1 MNSLIDTVFFSEKRK
16 AVLLLLL
23 KNEIMTLDDI
33 KSELNETS
41 VSILPQIKILIDRKL
56 VTQEDGKYKLSMLG
70 KIITENVSPFVKNL
84 SVLVKDS
91 CFWSEHELSPIP
103 DKLLKRIGDI
113 GNFEI
118 INVDLRSV
126 YYEPNPIINNH
137 IKNAE
142 SIKTFITYYAPE
154 YAPAYYERLVAGA
167 PISVITTNYI
177 VDMAAKYRNEIN
189 DLLRRDNTELYICSA
204 DTKIAEVT
212 VTDKILL
219 LFFYS
224 TSGNLDYSYLIS
236 CEPGAV
242 AWGEEF
248 FEYLKS
254 RSGRKK
260 EI

>member
-23 KNEIMTLDDI
+23 EKETLTLEDI
-33 KSELNETS
+33 KIELNETS
-41 VSILPQIKILIDRKL
+41 VSVLPQIKVLIDRKL
-56 VTQEDGKYKLSMLG
+56 VIQEDGKYKLSMLG
-70 KIITENVSPFVKNL
+70 KIVTENVSPFVKNL
-84 SVLVKDS
+84 SVLGKDS
-91 CFWSEHELSPIP
+91 CFWSEHDLSPIP
-103 DKLLKRIGDI
+103 DKLLQRIGDI

-126 YYEPNPIINNH
+126 YYEPNPIINSF
-137 IKNAE
+137 IKNAQTV
-142 SIKTFITYYAPE
+142 KTFITYYAPE
-154 YAPAYYERLVAGA
+154 YAPAYYERLMAGY
-167 PISVITTNYI
+167 PLSVITTNYI

-189 DLLRRDNTELYICSA
+189 DLLRLDHAELYICSA

-212 VTDKILL
+212 VTNEVLL
-219 LFFYS
+219 LFLYS
-224 TSGNLDYSYLIS
+224 TSGNLDYTFLAS

-242 AWGEEF
+242 AWGEEL